1 MQDISRRRYS
11 LSEIN
16 SKSILNY
23 GQGET
28 MVTLCFFLSVFFF
41 HWYLTITHAEIVHNS
56 EVCHPDFSII
66 QSYINTTI
74 MDKKDYSNNIS
85 EVKIIYKTRIKAS
98 DRIKI
103 SGAEDAFHILYEYW
117 DKDAIEHVEEFK
129 ILLLNRANM
138 VLGIASLF
146 KGGVV
151 GTVIDTRVIFQY
163 ALKANAAQIILAHNH
178 PSGNLKPSDADLS
191 ITKKINEGARHL
203 DITVLDHI
211 ILTGDG
217 EYYSFAE
224 EGDL

>member
-1 MQDISRRRYS
+1 MEKTDY
-11 LSEIN
+11 
-16 SKSILNY
+16 
-23 GQGET
+23 
-28 MVTLCFFLSVFFF
+28 
-41 HWYLTITHAEIVHNS
+41 
-56 EVCHPDFSII
+56 
-66 QSYINTTI
+66 TT
-74 MDKKDYSNNIS
+74 NIS
-85 EVKIIYKTRIKAS
+85 EVKLIYRSKIKAS

-103 SGAEDAFHILYEYW
+103 SGAEDAFDILFEYW
-117 DKDAIEHVEEFK
+117 DKDTIEHVEQFK
-129 ILLLNRANM
+129 ILLLNRENM

-151 GTVIDTRVIFQY
+151 GTVIDPRIIFQY

-178 PSGNLKPSDADLS
+178 PNENLKPSEADLS
-191 ITKKINEGARHL
+191 ITKKIKEGAGHL